1 MRNLMTS
8 LMRIEKNELN
18 TSFFSKNNIDLLQR
32 TIITSIK
39 TTTNVNISSQSEH
52 DLYIIMNYYYSN
64 FSYNRITDISSQVDK
79 LNKLVLNTVIPM
91 VQSAMRQHSFYIK
104 DKDENINPL
113 DIGTST
119 SIKGLN
125 PIDGPGFLI

>member
-1 MRNLMTS
+1 MTPLMH
-8 LMRIEKNELN
+8 IEKNELN

-32 TIITSIK
+32 TIITNIK
-39 TTTNVNISSQSEH
+39 TETNVDISRQSDH

-64 FSYNRITDISSQVDK
+64 FSYNRMTDISSQVDT

-113 DIGTST
+113 DLGAST